1 MFRLLLTVFVPLLA
15 LAQDSLLIEHALLI
29 DGTGSLPRQDISIL
43 IEDGWIS
50 QVGPANT
57 VQAPP
62 GAETIDASGKTVI
75 SGIINLRGHVGITLG
90 MAQAREHYSRE
101 NVLRQLGVYASFG
114 VTTTTSLGADIKLI
128 NTVRDQIDNGNIR
141 SAARVLTASGG
152 FTSRGGFPSRVN
164 GFASVVHQVDLASE
178 ARRQVDRMAES
189 GANLIH
195 LWFDHRD
202 ESVAGPAPKVYRAVI
217 RRAKKHGLIVSAQ
230 VPYLADAKQL
240 VSAGVKILVQSITDR
255 PVDSEL
261 ITLLRKKD
269 VTYVPALVSELATF
283 EYGDRAEWTAD
294 NFFRRSIAGGIT
306 SVLNGEVMMRQ
317 AFDPD
322 RSRRIYALEQ
332 AKRNL
337 KTLADAGV
345 RIGLGTGSGLAGQ
358 FEGFFE
364 HREAQLMTEAGLP
377 PLQVIT
383 AFSSNGAKA
392 LGVAAERG
400 SVRAG
405 RRADLVILNANPVNE
420 IQNLRE
426 IHAVLIGGR
435 LARL

>member
-15 LAQDSLLIEHALLI
+15 LAQDSRLIEHALLI
-29 DGTGSLPRQDISIL
+29 DGTGSPPRQDISIL
-43 IEDGWIS
+43 VEDGWIS

-75 SGIINLRGHVGITLG
+75 PGMINLRGHVGITLG
-90 MAQAREHYSRE
+90 MAQAREHYTRE

-114 VTTTTSLGADIKLI
+114 VTTTVSLGTDIELI
-128 NTVRDQIDNGNIR
+128 SAVRDEIDNGDIR
-141 SAARVLTASGG
+141 SAARLLTASEG
-152 FTSRGGFPSRVN
+152 FTSRGGFPSRVS
-164 GFASVVHQVDLASE
+164 GFADVVRQVDSTSE

-195 LWFDHRD
+195 LWLDHRD
-202 ESVAGPAPKVYRAVI
+202 ENIDGPAPKVYRTVI

-230 VPYLADAKQL
+230 APYLADAKRL

-261 ITLLRKKD
+261 IALLRKKD
-269 VTYVPALVSELATF
+269 VSYVPALVSELATF
-283 EYGDRAEWTAD
+283 EYGDRAEWIAD
-294 NFFRRSIAGGIT
+294 NFFRRSIPGGIT

-332 AKRNL
+332 ANRNL

-358 FEGFFE
+358 FEGYFE
-364 HREAQLMTEAGLP
+364 HREGQLMTEAGLT

-383 AFSSNGAKA
+383 AFSSNAATA
-392 LGVAAERG
+392 LGIAAERG
-400 SVRAG
+400 SIVTG
-405 RRADLVILNANPVNE
+405 RRADLVILNANPVDE